1 MPTTGERFERAVQI
15 MARLRAPG
23 GCPWD
28 REQTF
33 DTIKPMILEEV
44 YEVLEA
50 LDSGNR
56 DEFCVELGDLLF
68 QIVFLAQM
76 AEVEGSFQIDDVGE
90 KIVTKMIRRHP
101 HVFGDV
107 KASNSDEVLKNWE
120 MIKRSEKAESDSGN
134 QRNQSVLDGLPKMSA
149 LLAASK
155 LTGKAA
161 RVGFDWANVDQ
172 IFTKLHEEID
182 ELKFALH
189 RRQTDSSVA
198 EVEQELGDLLFVVV
212 NIARF
217 LKIDAETALRK
228 TNRKFKQRFQYIE
241 NRLIEQGK
249 HISESTIDE
258 MDRLWDEAKSL
269 GS

>member
-1 MPTTGERFERAVQI
+1 MKGQKFIELVALVD
-15 MARLRAPG
+15 RLRGPG

-33 DTIKPMILEEV
+33 DTIKPMLLEEV

-68 QIVFLAQM
+68 QVVFLAQM

-90 KIVTKMIRRHP
+90 RIVRKMIRRHP
-101 HVFGDV
+101 HVFGDA
-107 KASNSDEVLKNWE
+107 KASNAEEVLKNWE
-120 MIKRSEKAESDSGN
+120 KIKRSEKTENGSGN
-134 QRNQSVLDGLPKMSA
+134 QENQSVLDGLPKMSA

-172 IFTKLHEEID
+172 IFAKLHEEID
-182 ELKFALH
+182 ELRLALH
-189 RRQTDSSVA
+189 RRQSESAVT

-228 TNRKFKQRFQYIE
+228 TNRKFKRRFQYIE
-241 NRLIEQGK
+241 NRLTEQGK
-249 HISESTIDE
+249 HLSESTIDE

-269 GS
+269 DS